1 MRCLVV
7 IVRIVARV
15 HAREVIN
22 VEDVKAGN
30 AEAKALRVI
39 NVAAAKALRVINV
52 AAAKALRVINVAA
65 AKALRAEDVKAGNA
79 DIIKAML
86 VIVSVFMRSVYGCFK
101 WYQKYFY

>member
-1 MRCLVV
+1 MAAAKALR
-7 IVRIVARV
+7 A
-15 HAREVIN
+15 
-22 VEDVKAGN
+22 EDVKAGN
-30 AEAKALRVI
+30 AE
-39 NVAAAKALRVINV
+39 
-52 AAAKALRVINVAA
+52 AKALRVINVAA

>member
-1 MRCLVV
+1 M
-7 IVRIVARV
+7 RIVARV

-30 AEAKALRVI
+30 AE
-39 NVAAAKALRVINV
+39 AKALRVINV